1 MASSVGSNPGPRD
14 TVIQSKRVSSCPNL
28 HVSAPLAQ
36 DEHPNLTPPQPK
48 SMLLGQR
55 QPFRRAQ
62 QDIFS
67 RTETDTAH
75 ALHQHMRLDR
85 NSMPA
90 RPSTIWVNPPET
102 KEDQA
107 GKKYVILPEMIIP
120 VADVQCNQ
128 NSKMRF
134 SAAVSRSIR
143 AKMISVVRLDAGR
156 RERARRWYNQP
167 ESGNYQIR
175 RQRQMN
181 EQKLRNWKS
190 KERPYRRPTL
200 TTVGP
205 TGFSADWDQY
215 ESRGGDQMA
224 TIQFPEAIVDKA
236 DLHWGDRGRLMVEW

>member
-1 MASSVGSNPGPRD
+1 MGSSVGSNPGPRD
-14 TVIQSKRVSSCPNL
+14 TVIQGKRVSRSPNS
-28 HVSAPLAQ
+28 HVSAQ
-36 DEHPNLTPPQPK
+36 DEHPNPTLPQPN

-55 QPFRRAQ
+55 QPLRGAQ
-62 QDIFS
+62 ERFYL

-75 ALHQHMRLDR
+75 ALRQHMRLDH

-102 KEDQA
+102 KEGQA
-107 GKKYVILPEMIIP
+107 GKEYVILPEMILP

-134 SAAVSRSIR
+134 SAAVSKSVR
-143 AKMISVVRLDAGR
+143 AKMISGVRLDASR
-156 RERARRWYNQP
+156 WQRACRYMNQP
-167 ESGNYQIR
+167 ESENYQIR
-175 RQRQMN
+175 SQRQMY
-181 EQKLRNWKS
+181 EQKLRNWTS

-205 TGFSADWDQY
+205 TGFIADWPQN
-215 ESRGGDQMA
+215 ESRGDDQMA
-224 TIQFPEAIVDKA
+224 TIQFPEAIVDKV